1 MRSIRFLGHS
11 AFEID
16 FDGKIFL
23 IDPWLENPKS
33 PVKPNEIK
41 NIDYI
46 IITHDHGDHLG
57 NAVEIAKQTGATVVA
72 IFEIANYVSEQGVEK
87 AIGANIGGPILLD
100 DNYIV
105 VLTHAT
111 HSSQKGAPT
120 GAVIIKGDTA
130 IYHAGDTGVF
140 YDMKLIGELYNPK
153 VAMLPIGGHFVMGP
167 KEAAKAV
174 ELIKPEIAIPMHYG
188 TFPVLKGKAEE
199 FVEQVK
205 NLNVG
210 TKVVVLKPGEKIEF

>member
-1 MRSIRFLGHS
+1 MGYIRFLGHA

-16 FDGKIFL
+16 FDGKRFL

-33 PVKPNEIK
+33 PLKPSDIK
-41 NIDYI
+41 NVDYI

-57 NAVEIAKQTGATVVA
+57 NAVEIAKKTGATVVS
-72 IFEIANYVSEQGVEK
+72 IFEIANYVTEQGVEK
-87 AIGANIGGPILLD
+87 AIGANIGGPIYLE

-105 VLTHAT
+105 VLTNAT
-111 HSSQKGAPT
+111 HSSQRGAPT
-120 GAVIIKGDTA
+120 GVVIMKGDKA
-130 IYHAGDTGVF
+130 VYHAGDTGVS
-140 YDMKLIGELYNPK
+140 YDMKLIGELYKPK

-174 ELIKPEIAIPMHYG
+174 ELIKPEIAIPMHYE

-199 FVEQVK
+199 FIEHVK
-205 NLNVG
+205 NLNVN